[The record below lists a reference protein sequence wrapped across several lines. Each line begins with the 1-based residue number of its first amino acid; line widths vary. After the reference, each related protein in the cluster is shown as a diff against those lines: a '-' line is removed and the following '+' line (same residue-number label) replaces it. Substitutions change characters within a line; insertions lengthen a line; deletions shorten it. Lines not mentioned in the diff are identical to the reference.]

1 MKEIAGAF
9 ASLDQATISAI
20 QNAQAAGSEY
30 VLSLPSGDVTLGPA
44 DYEISSEDMP
54 GWLVATEGPLT
65 IALDVQVTEELKKEG
80 VARELINRIQNLRKD
95 SGFDVT
101 DKIEVII
108 FADGNVRD
116 EVESAL
122 RIYNDYVS
130 AQTLAL
136 SIGIRSGEDA
146 PKEAVDVEW
155 DEGTLRM
162 VLSRV

>member
-1 MKEIAGAF
+1 MRKKEFRQIYD
-9 ASLDQATISAI
+9 SLDITFRETEVIASIFIDEQSTAI
-20 QNAQAAGSEY
+20 QDG
-30 VLSLPSGDVTLGPA
+30 
-44 DYEISSEDMP
+44 YE
-54 GWLVATEGPLT
+54 L
-65 IALDVQVTEELKKEG
+65 
-80 VARELINRIQNLRKD
+80 RRKD

-136 SIGIRSGEDA
+136 SIGIRNGEDA

-155 DEGTLRM
+155 DEGVLRM